1 MVNFYSLQMRQQE
14 ARPLSS
20 YYNGKITSVL
30 MDTHMETHIASN
42 SINSNYI
49 FTIFNSF
56 PVIYSY
62 TSTVISLLLR
72 VSLHTIHW
80 LNVIGLILGP
90 SKI

>member
-42 SINSNYI
+42 SINSNYV

-56 PVIYSY
+56 PVIQLHIYSY
-62 TSTVISLLLR
+62 KFAAQSKLTY
-72 VSLHTIHW
+72 
-80 LNVIGLILGP
+80 ILYTG
-90 SKI
+90 